1 MSWSLK
7 EMVCCEN
14 IDMVVVLDATPEEIQ
29 CMDAL
34 VIVYS
39 SDARNYDF
47 GMDALVIVYSS
58 DARNYDF
65 GMDAL
70 VIVYSSDARNYDF
83 GMDALVIVCFR
94 NTNVIMILAWMLW

>member
-1 MSWSLK
+1 MLKSWSLK

-47 GMDALVIVYSS
+47 GMDALVIVW
-58 DARNYDF
+58 
-65 GMDAL
+65 
-70 VIVYSSDARNYDF
+70 
-83 GMDALVIVCFR
+83 FR